1 MVNDTTL
8 TAAERSTAE
17 ADLATMEES
26 ERAIQQAQDDANALL
41 LEK

>member
-1 MVNDTTL
+1 MANDSNL
-8 TAAERSTAE
+8 TAAERSTAA
-17 ADLATMEES
+17 ADLLTMEES